1 MHGEMA
7 AIGALYASARL
18 PGFHSG
24 VRSNLWAKAE
34 QGSPLVLGRMINR
47 PLDQHNGVSLKLQTP
62 QQLLG
67 ADDQYCITKT
77 HDRLKDQVRMSLR
90 RKNTPEAGSLQLIDT
105 LERLGIDY
113 HFQEEIDGILQENC
127 VEYYTNG
134 TDRHEDIF
142 FTSLRFRLLRQH
154 GFNVSPEAFC
164 KYIDTKGN
172 FNDALCKDS
181 RGMLSLYEASHL
193 GAEGEG
199 ILSQAMKFTTGHLKT
214 LASSVSRPA
223 ESLLHREIEKSLK
236 IPRHMRMVRLEA
248 RHYTE
253 QWIERRGF
261 SDLELPELAALDF
274 NAVQS
279 LHQKEALHFIR
290 WWEDLGLAHKLSF
303 ARDRPLECY
312 LWTLGIFWEPCYSNC
327 RTQLAKAIAV
337 LLVIDDI
344 FDIQGSMEELVRFTS
359 AIQRWDLAAMDEL
372 PEYMKICYMA
382 LYNTTNEIAYSF
394 LKEHGWNISD
404 RLRRTWADLCKAYL
418 VEARWFSEGKV
429 PPLEDYLRNGVTTG
443 GTHMALVHAFF
454 LLGEKITDETVG
466 FMEPYPKLFTSA
478 GRILRLWDDLG
489 TSEEELQ
496 RGDTAS
502 CLECLKRLDG
512 GFSGREEDARK
523 HVRKLIQVEWKKL
536 NKELYSTASTCNVLP
551 QSIRGASLNLART
564 AQIVYQSGDDE
575 RCSSVEDH
583 VSSLLVKP
591 IEHGSFLIPKSSI
604 PGCPT
609 GPN

>member
-1 MHGEMA
+1 MA
-7 AIGALYASARL
+7 AIGALYSSARL
-18 PGFHSG
+18 PGDHSWK
-24 VRSNLWAKAE
+24 RRDMAWERAE
-34 QGSPLVLGRMINR
+34 QGSSLVLGRRMTNR
-47 PLDQHNGVSLKLQTP
+47 PLDHHNGVSLKLQTP
-62 QQLLG
+62 PQVLG
-67 ADDQYCITKT
+67 ADDQNCITKT

-90 RKNTPEAGSLQLIDT
+90 RRSTPASSLQLIDT

-154 GFNVSPEAFC
+154 GFNVSPEVFC

-172 FNDALCKDS
+172 FNDAVCKDFW
-181 RGMLSLYEASHL
+181 GMLSLYEASHL
-193 GAEGEG
+193 GTDGED

-223 ESLLHREIEKSLK
+223 ESLLHREIEISLK

-248 RHYTE
+248 RHYIE

-261 SDLELPELAALDF
+261 SDLELPEFAALDF

-279 LHQKEALHFIR
+279 LHQKEALHFKR
-290 WWEDLGLAHKLSF
+290 WWEELGLAHNLSF
-303 ARDRPLECY
+303 VRDRPLEYY
-312 LWTLGIFWEPCYSNC
+312 LWTMGIFWEPCYSSC
-327 RTQLAKAIAV
+327 RAQLAKAIAV
-337 LLVIDDI
+337 LYVIDDI

-418 VEARWFSEGKV
+418 VEARWFTEGKV

-466 FMEPYPKLFTSA
+466 FMEPYPKLFASA

-502 CLECLKRLDG
+502 CLECLKRLDS
-512 GFSGREEDARK
+512 GFSQKEDARK
-523 HVRKLIQVEWKKL
+523 HIRKLIQAEWKKL
-536 NKELYSTASTCNVLP
+536 NKELYTASTSVMP
-551 QSIRGASLNLART
+551 QSIKEASLNLARS
-564 AQIVYQSGDDE
+564 AQIMYQSGDDE
-575 RCSSVEDH
+575 QCSSVVDH
-583 VSSLLVKP
+583 LSSLIVKP
-591 IEHGSFLIPKSSI
+591 IDHGSFSS
-604 PGCPT
+604 P
-609 GPN
+609 